1 MILKVFCICL
11 FVLRVLIVALSA
23 TGPRTTAS
31 SGAKPHQEQTPMP
44 QDRSKELLEAIRA
57 GNKTA
62 VDGLLQ
68 QEPALLLFKAPNGS
82 SVILLGTYYGHPE
95 LTEVFVKHGAKLDV
109 FEASA
114 TGNLAAVRQLVQSD
128 PLAVNSFAADGFYPL
143 GLAAF
148 FGHREIVQF
157 LLEHGADV
165 HLAARN
171 AQRVTALHAAV
182 ARRDV
187 ETVRMLLKHGAD
199 PNARQEKGF
208 MPLHEAAANGEE
220 AIARLLIEHGAQVHA
235 RTDDGKTPHDLATE
249 RGRRQIADWFKAQTA
264 DR

>member
-1 MILKVFCICL
+1 LTVSRIQQPPLCV
-11 FVLRVLIVALSA
+11 VTNPPVH
-23 TGPRTTAS
+23 
-31 SGAKPHQEQTPMP
+31 PHQEQILVP
-44 QDRSKELLEAIRA
+44 QDRSKELLEAIRS

-62 VDGLLQ
+62 VDSLLQ
-68 QEPALLLFKAPNGS
+68 QEPALLGFKAPSGS
-82 SVILLGTYYGHPE
+82 SVILLATYYGHSE

-114 TGNLAAVRQLVQSD
+114 TGNLAAVRQLVQGE
-128 PLAVNSFAADGFYPL
+128 PVAVNSFAPDGFYPL

-157 LLEHGADV
+157 LLEQGADV
-165 HLAARN
+165 HRAARN

-182 ARRDV
+182 ARRDR
-187 ETVRMLLKHGAD
+187 ETVRMLLERGAD

-208 MPLHEAAANGEE
+208 VPLHDAAANGEE
-220 AIARLLIEHGAQVHA
+220 VIARLLVEHGAHVDA
-235 RTDDGKTPHDLATE
+235 RTDDAKTPCDLATE
-249 RGRRQIADWFKAQTA
+249 RGHLQLADWFKAQTA

>member
-1 MILKVFCICL
+1 V
-11 FVLRVLIVALSA
+11 S
-23 TGPRTTAS
+23 
-31 SGAKPHQEQTPMP
+31 

-62 VDGLLQ
+62 VDSLLQ
-68 QEPALLLFKAPNGS
+68 QEPALLGFKAPNGS
-82 SVILLGTYYGHPE
+82 SVILLATYYGHPE

-114 TGNLAAVRQLVQSD
+114 TGNLAAVRQLVQGD
-128 PLAVNSFAADGFYPL
+128 PAVVNSFAPDGFYPL

-148 FGHREIVQF
+148 FGHRQIVQF
-157 LLEHGADV
+157 LLEQGGDV
-165 HLAARN
+165 RLAARN
-171 AQRVTALHAAV
+171 SQRVTPLHAAV
-182 ARRDV
+182 ARRDP

-208 MPLHEAAANGEE
+208 VPLHDAAANGEE
-220 AIARLLIEHGAQVHA
+220 AIVHLLVEHGAQVHA
-235 RTDDGKTPHDLATE
+235 RADDGKTPYDLATG
-249 RGRRQIADWFKAQTA
+249 RGHQQVADWLKTQTA

>member
-1 MILKVFCICL
+1 V
-11 FVLRVLIVALSA
+11 
-23 TGPRTTAS
+23 
-31 SGAKPHQEQTPMP
+31 P
-44 QDRSKELLEAIRA
+44 QDRSKEFLEAIRA
-57 GNKTA
+57 GNKTT

-68 QEPALLLFKAPNGS
+68 QDPTFLGFKTPNGS
-82 SVILLGTYYGHPE
+82 SVLLLATYYGHAE

-128 PLAVNSFAADGFYPL
+128 PAAVNSFALDGFYPL

-171 AQRVTALHAAV
+171 PQRVTALHAAV
-182 ARRDV
+182 ARRDAEIV
-187 ETVRMLLKHGAD
+187 GMLLGRGAD
-199 PNARQEKGF
+199 PNSLQQKGF
-208 MPLHEAAANGEE
+208 APLHGAASNGDEN
-220 AIARLLIEHGAQVHA
+220 IARLLVEHGARLET
-235 RTDDGKTPHDLATE
+235 RTDDGKTPCDLATE
-249 RGRRQIADWFKAQTA
+249 GGHQQVADWLKTQTA